1 MTAAAPPRSTLLL
14 GVLAGLALIVLC
26 GLGTWQLQRLNEK
39 SAFLSRL
46 AAQAEAAPA
55 ALPPEG
61 RWAALELDSADL
73 TRVRIEGEWLPEAR
87 ATVRVTMG
95 DAGGGGIAGGARPG
109 GAQSG
114 GTLSGGASSGG
125 FGRYLIQ
132 ALRLDTGGIVLVNRG
147 FAPEAQ
153 VAALPP
159 ATGRAAL
166 TGILRKPEPANPFT
180 PPANPATRDFFVRDP
195 GAIAAALGL
204 AAAPFMVEA
213 ERAPGATGAPLGV
226 DIRELIARVPNNHL
240 QYALTW
246 FGLALT
252 LAGVFVAYL
261 RSQRPARPP
270 S

>member
-1 MTAAAPPRSTLLL
+1 MTAPAPPRSTLLL

-55 ALPPEG
+55 PLPPEG

-95 DAGGGGIAGGARPG
+95 DSGGGGITGGARQA
-109 GAQSG
+109 GA
-114 GTLSGGASSGG
+114 LPGG

-132 ALRLDTGGIVLVNRG
+132 ALRLDTGGVVLVNRG

-153 VAALPP
+153 VADLPP

-180 PPANPATRDFFVRDP
+180 PPANPSTRDFFVRDP
-195 GAIAAALGL
+195 AAIAAALGL
-204 AAAPFMVEA
+204 TAAPFMVEA
-213 ERAPGATGAPLGV
+213 ERAPGATGTPLGV

-252 LAGVFVAYL
+252 LAALFVAYL

>member
-1 MTAAAPPRSTLLL
+1 MTAAPPRSTLLL
-14 GVLAGLALIVLC
+14 GALAGIALIVLC

-55 ALPPEG
+55 PLPPEA

-73 TRVRIEGEWLPEAR
+73 TRVRIEGEWLAEAR

-95 DAGGGGIAGGARPG
+95 DAGGGRIAAGGARPG
-109 GAQSG
+109 GAP
-114 GTLSGGASSGG
+114 SGGAQPGG

-132 ALRLDTGGIVLVNRG
+132 ALRLDTGGVVLVNRG
-147 FAPEAQ
+147 FAPETQ
-153 VAALPP
+153 VADLPP
-159 ATGRAAL
+159 AKGRAAL
-166 TGILRKPEPANPFT
+166 IGILRKPEPANPFT
-180 PPANPATRDFFVRDP
+180 PPANPLTRDFFVRDP
-195 GAIAAALGL
+195 AAIAAALGL

-213 ERAPGATGAPLGV
+213 ERPAGAAGAPVGV

>member
-55 ALPPEG
+55 SLPPEA
-61 RWAALELDSADL
+61 RWPALELDSADL

-95 DAGGGGIAGGARPG
+95 DAGGGRIAGGARPG
-109 GAQSG
+109 GAP
-114 GTLSGGASSGG
+114 SGG

-132 ALRLDTGGIVLVNRG
+132 ALRLDTGGVVLVNRG
-147 FAPEAQ
+147 FAPETQ

-195 GAIAAALGL
+195 AAIAAALGL

-213 ERAPGATGAPLGV
+213 ERAQGATGAPLGV